1 MDAVQQ
7 KIVQLAQNFTT
18 FAQGVLPWIVVPG
31 VLLVGLAWAISP
43 MFRRFAIEHQGW
55 FYGVLGGVLLVM
67 WGPTLVPEII
77 NWLR

>member
-7 KIVQLAQNFTT
+7 KIVQLVQNFTT
-18 FAQGVLPWIVVPG
+18 FAQGVLPWIVIPG

-43 MFRRFAIEHQGW
+43 AFRRWAAEYQGW
-55 FYGVLGGVLLVM
+55 FYAVLGGVLLVM